1 MRKFLFV
8 AFVFFLFSLPLF
20 AKERINVAFCIDNN
34 YPLYTMLV
42 INSILLNNK
51 SQSKYT
57 FYIINNNLSLWNK
70 LRMKLYVYLKGEK
83 IEFIK
88 VDTSVIDNGKNLF
101 DSNEITKHVSRI
113 GTARIL
119 LPKLLPKEIN
129 KVLYLDSDMLVVS
142 DLKELYD
149 ISLDNCY
156 AAMALDISVYNQI
169 TNREGYILE
178 GKEQNYYYN
187 TGMILVNLLAWRKYN
202 LSDLMIDYLRQNNIK
217 FGDQDALNVVLKNNI
232 KQISNKYN
240 NYEIIGLGSIIKL
253 ENSSIIHY
261 ITSKKPWINYRKE
274 YDEYWGKSGLLF
286 ERLMFFL
293 RYYYPKKYKDFI
305 NKFMFLLDCVI

>member
-8 AFVFFLFSLPLF
+8 VFAFLFFSLPLF

-34 YPLYTMLV
+34 YPLYTMLT

-51 SQSKYT
+51 SQSNYT

-70 LRMKLYVYLKGEK
+70 LRMKFYVTLKNHK

-101 DSNEITKHVSRI
+101 KDKNFIKHISNICNAKVLF
-113 GTARIL
+113 AKIL
-119 LPKLLPKEIN
+119 PEKID
-129 KVLYLDSDMLVVS
+129 KVLYLDSDMLVLS

-149 ISLDNCY
+149 IPLDNYY

-169 TNREGYILE
+169 TNREGNILE
-178 GKEQNYYYN
+178 GKELDCYYN
-187 TGMILVNLLAWRKYN
+187 AGMILVNLVAWRKYN
-202 LSDLMIDYLRQNNIK
+202 LSDLMIDYLKQYDTK
-217 FGDQDALNVVLKNNI
+217 FLDQDALNFVLKNNI

-240 NYEIIGLGSIIKL
+240 NYEIIGLGSVIKL